1 MIQGN
6 LDTTNVLLGI
16 MAVVSVLEALLLIG
30 VGVGALLA
38 YRRVMALVNGI
49 EERQIA
55 PAMARVNAILDN
67 LKGVSAT
74 VKQETERV
82 DHAIRA
88 TIGRVDD
95 TADRVRSQ
103 VREKT
108 SRVVGLVRGTRVAIE
123 TLLEGNGHDTR
134 PGPHVSKAE
143 LWKER

>member
-1 MIQGN
+1 MQGN

-16 MAVVSVLEALLLIG
+16 MAAVSVLEALLLIG
-30 VGVGALLA
+30 VGVGALMV
-38 YRRVMALVNGI
+38 YRRVMTLVTGI

-67 LKGVSAT
+67 FKNVSAT

-88 TIGRVDD
+88 TIDRVDD
-95 TADRVRSQ
+95 TADRLRSQ

-134 PGPHVSKAE
+134 TAPHVPKSE
-143 LWKER
+143 L